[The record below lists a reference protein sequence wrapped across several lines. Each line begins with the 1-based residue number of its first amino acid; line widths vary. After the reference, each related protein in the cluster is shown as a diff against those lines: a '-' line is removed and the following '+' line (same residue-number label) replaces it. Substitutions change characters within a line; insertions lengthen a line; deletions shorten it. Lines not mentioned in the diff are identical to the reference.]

1 MSQAPE
7 LPVKTLGQ
15 GQHLPLRNGHQV
27 WWCEGGDPQGLPV
40 LIVHGG
46 PGGRSRP
53 EPLQWWAGQAVR
65 WVCMDQRGCGRS
77 LPRGGVEANT
87 LVHLLEDIEI
97 LRKHLGLERWAVA
110 AGSWGAF
117 VAVSYA
123 AQHPESVSGLFL
135 RSAFLGSREEL
146 KHYLDPWSSWM
157 ASANLPAHLAVPDPG
172 QLYRVLTGAS
182 QADTAFSLSQD
193 LRTLGP
199 WMQAFEA
206 AQSTPG
212 GLAAQASPSAV
223 PAARWSDEDLADWR
237 VHSHYASH
245 VWTTGEDAW
254 GSATR
259 ALHVLDGPLSLVH
272 GVDDAV
278 CPVQTSESL
287 AGLRP
292 QASLVTVAGGG
303 HRMGLDPMRHAL
315 TTEAR
320 AWARRVREG

>member
-7 LPVKTLGQ
+7 LPVETLGE
-15 GQHLPLRNGHQV
+15 GQHLPLHVGHQV

-46 PGGRSRP
+46 PGGRSRT

-87 LVHLLEDIEI
+87 LAHLLEDIEI
-97 LRKHLGLERWAVA
+97 LRRHLGLDRWAVA

-123 AQHPESVSGLFL
+123 ARHPEAVSGLFL

-146 KHYLDPWSSWM
+146 HHYLAPWTDWIGT
-157 ASANLPAHLAVPDPG
+157 ANLPAHLAVPDPG

-182 QADTAFSLSQD
+182 QADTAFSLSQE
-193 LRTLGP
+193 LQALGP
-199 WMQAFEA
+199 WMQAFETV
-206 AQSTPG
+206 QSAPG
-212 GLAAQASPSAV
+212 GLTATRSPSAA
-223 PAARWSDEDLADWR
+223 PASRWSEEDVADWR
-237 VHSHYASH
+237 VHSHYASQR
-245 VWTTGEDAW
+245 WTTGEDAW
-254 GSATR
+254 DSAAQALR
-259 ALHVLDGPLSLVH
+259 ALDGPLSLVH
-272 GVDDAV
+272 GVNDAV
-278 CPVQTSESL
+278 CPVQTSARL

-292 QASLVTVAGGG
+292 DARLVTVAGGG
-303 HRMGLDPMRHAL
+303 HRMGVNPMRDAL
-315 TTEAR
+315 ITEAR
-320 AWARRVREG
+320 AWAQRVR